1 MKNNKLKKILI
12 ASIILFVVTGLTKVI
27 LCSSMAVKSAQLAEL
42 STKKQD
48 LQKQVSKLLFE
59 ESRLSNL
66 KFVENKA
73 YEMGFTDMEG
83 NLINLDTDAPVAVA
97 SVSLQ

>member
-66 KFVENKA
+66 KLWKIRP
-73 YEMGFTDMEG
+73 MKWD
-83 NLINLDTDAPVAVA
+83 
-97 SVSLQ
+97 LQIWRETS